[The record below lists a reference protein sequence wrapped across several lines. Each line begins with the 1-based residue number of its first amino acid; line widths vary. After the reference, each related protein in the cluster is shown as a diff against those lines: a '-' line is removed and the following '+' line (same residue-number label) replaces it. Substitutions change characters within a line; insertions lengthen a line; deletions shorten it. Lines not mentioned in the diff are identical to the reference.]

1 MKKIF
6 ILSLFTFIGFAQN
19 NPNPGYW
26 QQHVDYKMDVKMD
39 VKSYQYNGSQELV
52 YTNNSSDTLNRVFY
66 HLYNN
71 AFQPGSEM
79 DMRLQTIADPDKRMV
94 KSFKQ
99 GGKEVKESR
108 ISTLKPNEIGF
119 LNIKNFKQNGTTAKT
134 KVVGT
139 VLEVTL
145 NEPILPKQ
153 KTTFTLDFEGQVP
166 LQVRRSG
173 RNSEEG
179 VALSM
184 TQWYPKLA
192 EYDFEGWHADPY
204 IGREFHGVW
213 GNFDVKLTID
223 KNYTVGGT
231 GYLQN
236 KNEIGHGYE
245 DKGVEVK
252 HSKKTKTLT
261 WHFVAPNVHDFTWA
275 ADNEYIHDM
284 ILGPNNVELHFLY
297 KNKAENLEN
306 WKNLQPKTAELLD
319 FFNKNVG
326 EYPYK
331 QYSVIQGGDG
341 GMEYGMC
348 TLITG
353 NRSFGSLVG
362 VTAHEFAHSWFQFVL
377 ASNESKHEW
386 MDEGFTSFISDLA
399 METVLPGKEKV
410 DNPFEGAYN
419 GYRYLAKSGKEQ
431 PLSTHADRYDI
442 NMGYGI
448 SAYSKGEVFLAQ
460 LGYVIGTENLMKT
473 LRRYYADYKLTHPT
487 PNDIKRSAE
496 KVSGANLDWYL
507 VDWTQTTNTIDYAIK
522 EVADADK
529 NTKVTLERI
538 GRMPMPIDL
547 LVVYE
552 DGSNELFYIPNTLM
566 RWEKPNSYSI
576 NRTVLKGW
584 DWSNPNFSFDISK
597 AKSSIKAIVIDP
609 SGLMADVDLSNNV
622 FEKK

>member
-39 VKSYQYNGSQELV
+39 VKNYQYTGNQELV
-52 YTNNSSDTLNRVFY
+52 YTNNSSDTLNKVFY

-79 DMRLQTIADPDKRMV
+79 DMRLQTIADPDKRMI

-99 GGKEVKESR
+99 DGKEIKESR
-108 ISTLKPNEIGF
+108 ISTLKPNEVGF
-119 LNIKNFKQNGTTAKT
+119 LNIKNFKQNGAVAKT
-134 KVVGT
+134 RVVGT

-145 NEPILPKQ
+145 NEPIFPKQ

-223 KNYTVGGT
+223 KNFTVGGT

-236 KNEIGHGYE
+236 KNEIGHGYQ

-252 HSKKTKTLT
+252 HSKRTKTLT

-275 ADNEYIHDM
+275 ADNEYVHDM

-306 WKNLQPKTAELLD
+306 WKNLQPKTAELLE
-319 FFNKNVG
+319 FFNKNIG

-331 QYSVIQGGDG
+331 Q
-341 GMEYGMC
+341 
-348 TLITG
+348 
-353 NRSFGSLVG
+353 
-362 VTAHEFAHSWFQFVL
+362 
-377 ASNESKHEW
+377 
-386 MDEGFTSFISDLA
+386 
-399 METVLPGKEKV
+399 
-410 DNPFEGAYN
+410 
-419 GYRYLAKSGKEQ
+419 
-431 PLSTHADRYDI
+431 
-442 NMGYGI
+442 
-448 SAYSKGEVFLAQ
+448 
-460 LGYVIGTENLMKT
+460 
-473 LRRYYADYKLTHPT
+473 
-487 PNDIKRSAE
+487 
-496 KVSGANLDWYL
+496 
-507 VDWTQTTNTIDYAIK
+507 
-522 EVADADK
+522 
-529 NTKVTLERI
+529 
-538 GRMPMPIDL
+538 
-547 LVVYE
+547 
-552 DGSNELFYIPNTLM
+552 
-566 RWEKPNSYSI
+566 
-576 NRTVLKGW
+576 
-584 DWSNPNFSFDISK
+584 
-597 AKSSIKAIVIDP
+597 
-609 SGLMADVDLSNNV
+609 
-622 FEKK
+622 